1 VPLILSETRY
11 RNQPIL
17 DHGIEFE
24 ELVFTVYKRICSMD
38 SLWTMNWL
46 LPVTA
51 FIAGVLLGSVAVFL
65 IQRSNKLLLSE
76 RVRQR
81 EEELAKLDG
90 AYESL
95 KSRQESS
102 AEEISGLKTEVKT
115 LETKLESER
124 KHFSEKEQVFE
135 ELEKRFSDAFKA
147 LSGEALKENNRS
159 FLELAKEHLNS
170 QQVKSKGELDQRKQA
185 IEALLKP
192 INESLKQFG
201 EKVGEVEKARVGTY
215 EALKEQVLSLAEGQT
230 HLRTETG
237 NLARALNTPRVRG
250 SWGEIQLK
258 KVVEMAGMLEHC
270 DFEEQQS
277 KDRDDGSRAR
287 PDMIVSLPGGKQ
299 IIIDAKA
306 PLEGFLA
313 SIEANDKKDKDARMK
328 DHVRHIRMHIK
339 ELGSRSYW
347 EQFENTPEFVVLFL
361 PGESFFSAALEVEP
375 GLIDEGVQQKVILA
389 TPTTLIALLKVVA
402 YGWRQENL
410 ALQSREISKL
420 GKEIY
425 ERVSDVANN
434 WTAVG
439 KGLRSAVESYNKSVN
454 NMESRVLVSARK
466 LSELPIDLSKKDIAT
481 NPVIDVVPRDL
492 QAPELETEKL

>member
-1 VPLILSETRY
+1 
-11 RNQPIL
+11 
-17 DHGIEFE
+17 
-24 ELVFTVYKRICSMD
+24 MD
-38 SLWTMNWL
+38 WL
-46 LPVTA
+46 LPVVT
-51 FIAGVLLGSVAVFL
+51 FVSGVLLSGVVVFL
-65 IQRSNKLLLSE
+65 IQRSQKLLLAARIQQQE
-76 RVRQR
+76 
-81 EEELAKLDG
+81 ADIFKLDE
-90 AYESL
+90 ACEEARRRLEASI
-95 KSRQESS
+95 Q
-102 AEEISGLKTEVKT
+102 EISELRTQVTT
-115 LETKLESER
+115 LETKLESEQE
-124 KHFSEKEQVFE
+124 HFTEKEQVYK
-135 ELEKRFSDAFKA
+135 ELEKRFSDVFKA

-170 QQVKSKGELDQRKQA
+170 QQVKSKGELEKRKQA

-192 INESLKQFG
+192 INDSLKNFG
-201 EKVGEVEKARVGTY
+201 EKVGDIEKARVGTY

-230 HLRTETG
+230 RLRTETG

-258 KVVEMAGMLEHC
+258 KVVELAGMLEHC

-287 PDMIVSLPGGKQ
+287 PDMIVHLPGDKQ

-313 SIEANDKKDKDARMK
+313 ALEANEKKDKEARMK
-328 DHVRHIRMHIK
+328 DHARHIRMHIK
-339 ELGSRSYW
+339 ELGGKSYW

-389 TPTTLIALLKVVA
+389 TPTTLIALLKVVS

-410 ALQSREISKL
+410 AQQSREISKL

-425 ERVSDVANN
+425 DRVSDVAKN
-434 WTAVG
+434 WMSVG
-439 KGLRSAVESYNKSVN
+439 KGLRNAVESYNKAVN
-454 NMESRVLVSARK
+454 NLESRVLVSARK
-466 LSELPIDLSKKDIAT
+466 MKELPIDLSKKE
-481 NPVIDVVPRDL
+481 IDGSMLVDAVPREL
-492 QAPELETEKL
+492 QAAELKDEESE

>member
-1 VPLILSETRY
+1 
-11 RNQPIL
+11 
-17 DHGIEFE
+17 
-24 ELVFTVYKRICSMD
+24 MD
-38 SLWTMNWL
+38 WL
-46 LPVTA
+46 LPVVT
-51 FIAGVLLGSVAVFL
+51 FVSGVLLSGVVVFL
-65 IQRSNKLLLSE
+65 IQRSQKLLLAA
-76 RVRQR
+76 RVQQQ
-81 EEELAKLDG
+81 EADIHKLDE
-90 AYESL
+90 AYEEARRRLEASV
-95 KSRQESS
+95 Q
-102 AEEISGLKTEVKT
+102 EISGLRTQVTT
-115 LETKLESER
+115 LETKLESDQE
-124 KHFSEKEQVFE
+124 HFTEKEQVYK
-135 ELEKRFSDAFKA
+135 ELEKRFSDVFKA
-147 LSGEALKENNRS
+147 LSGEALKANNRS

-170 QQVKSKGELDQRKQA
+170 QQVKSKGELEKRKQA

-192 INESLKQFG
+192 INESLKNFG
-201 EKVGEVEKARVGTY
+201 EKVGDIEKARVGTY

-230 HLRTETG
+230 RLRTETG

-258 KVVEMAGMLEHC
+258 KVVELAGMLEHC

-287 PDMIVSLPGGKQ
+287 PDMIVHLPGDKQ

-313 SIEANDKKDKDARMK
+313 ALEADDKKDKEVRMK
-328 DHVRHIRMHIK
+328 DHARHIRMHIK
-339 ELGSRSYW
+339 ELGGKAYW

-410 ALQSREISKL
+410 AQQSREISKL

-425 ERVSDVANN
+425 DRVSDVAKN
-434 WTAVG
+434 WMSVG
-439 KGLRSAVESYNKSVN
+439 KGLRNAVESYNKAVN
-454 NMESRVLVSARK
+454 NLESRVLVSARK
-466 LSELPIDLSKKDIAT
+466 MKELPIDLSKKE
-481 NPVIDVVPRDL
+481 IDGSTLVEAVPREL
-492 QAPELETEKL
+492 QAAELKDEESE

>member
-1 VPLILSETRY
+1 
-11 RNQPIL
+11 
-17 DHGIEFE
+17 
-24 ELVFTVYKRICSMD
+24 MD
-38 SLWTMNWL
+38 SLRAMDWL

-51 FIAGVLLGSVAVFL
+51 FVAGVLLSGVVVFL
-65 IQRSNKLLLSE
+65 IQRSQKLLLAE
-76 RVRQR
+76 RVQQR
-81 EEELAKLDG
+81 EEELAKLN
-90 AYESL
+90 AVYEETARRLEESV
-95 KSRQESS
+95 QEL
-102 AEEISGLKTEVKT
+102 AESKTLVST
-115 LETKLESER
+115 LETKLESEQE
-124 KHFSEKEQVFE
+124 HFSEKEQLYE

-147 LSGEALKENNRS
+147 LSGEALKANNRS
-159 FLELAKEHLNS
+159 FLELAKEHLNA
-170 QQVKSKGELDQRKQA
+170 QQLKSKGDLEKRKQA

-192 INESLKQFG
+192 INESLKTFG
-201 EKVGEVEKARVGTY
+201 EKVGEIEKARVGTY

-230 HLRTETG
+230 RLRNETG

-258 KVVEMAGMLEHC
+258 KVVELAGMLEHC
-270 DFEEQQS
+270 DFEQQQS

-287 PDMIVSLPGGKQ
+287 PDMVVHLPGGKQ

-313 SIEANDKKDKDARMK
+313 ALEAEDKKEKEVRMK
-328 DHVRHIRMHIK
+328 DHARHIRMHIK
-339 ELGSRSYW
+339 ELGGRSYW

-410 ALQSREISKL
+410 AQQSREISKL

-425 ERVSDVANN
+425 DRVSDVAKN

-439 KGLRSAVESYNKSVN
+439 KGLRTAVESYNKAVN
-454 NMESRVLVSARK
+454 NLESRVLVSARK
-466 LSELPIDLSKKDIAT
+466 MKELPIDLSKKEITD
-481 NPVIDVVPRDL
+481 NPMVEVVPRNL
-492 QAPELETEKL
+492 QAPELDNDKSD

>member
-1 VPLILSETRY
+1 
-11 RNQPIL
+11 
-17 DHGIEFE
+17 
-24 ELVFTVYKRICSMD
+24 MD
-38 SLWTMNWL
+38 WL
-46 LPVTA
+46 LPVVT
-51 FIAGVLLGSVAVFL
+51 FVSGVLLSGVVVFL
-65 IQRSNKLLLSE
+65 IQRSQKLLLAA
-76 RVRQR
+76 RVQQQ
-81 EEELAKLDG
+81 EADIFKLDE
-90 AYESL
+90 ACEEARRRLEASI
-95 KSRQESS
+95 Q
-102 AEEISGLKTEVKT
+102 EISELRTQVTT
-115 LETKLESER
+115 LETKLESEQE
-124 KHFSEKEQVFE
+124 HFTEKEQVYK
-135 ELEKRFSDAFKA
+135 ELEKRFSDVFKA

-170 QQVKSKGELDQRKQA
+170 QQVKSKGELEKRKQA

-192 INESLKQFG
+192 INDSLKNFG
-201 EKVGEVEKARVGTY
+201 EKVGDIEKARVGTY

-230 HLRTETG
+230 RLRTETG

-258 KVVEMAGMLEHC
+258 KVVELAGMLEHC

-287 PDMIVSLPGGKQ
+287 PDMIVHLPGDKQ

-313 SIEANDKKDKDARMK
+313 ALEANEKKDKEARMT
-328 DHVRHIRMHIK
+328 DHTRHIRMHIK
-339 ELGSRSYW
+339 ELGGKSYW

-389 TPTTLIALLKVVA
+389 TPTTLIALLKVVS

-410 ALQSREISKL
+410 AQQSREISKL

-425 ERVSDVANN
+425 DRVSDVAKN
-434 WTAVG
+434 WMSVG
-439 KGLRSAVESYNKSVN
+439 KGLRNAVESYNKAVSN
-454 NMESRVLVSARK
+454 LESRVLVSARK
-466 LSELPIDLSKKDIAT
+466 MKELPIDLSKKE
-481 NPVIDVVPRDL
+481 IDGSMLVDAVPREL
-492 QAPELETEKL
+492 QAAELKDEESE

>member
-1 VPLILSETRY
+1 
-11 RNQPIL
+11 
-17 DHGIEFE
+17 
-24 ELVFTVYKRICSMD
+24 MD
-38 SLWTMNWL
+38 SLRTMDWL

-51 FIAGVLLGSVAVFL
+51 FVAGVLLSGVVVFL
-65 IQRSNKLLLSE
+65 IQRSQKLLLAE
-76 RVRQR
+76 RVQQR
-81 EEELAKLDG
+81 EDELFKLDQ
-90 AYESL
+90 AFEDARSKLDASL
-95 KSRQESS
+95 NEV
-102 AEEISGLKTEVKT
+102 AGLRTEVST
-115 LETKLESER
+115 LETKLESEQQ
-124 KHFSEKEQVFE
+124 HFKEKKEVYE
-135 ELEKRFSDAFKA
+135 ELEQRFSDAFKA
-147 LSGEALKENNRS
+147 LSGEALKANNRS
-159 FLELAKEHLNS
+159 FLELAKEHLKT

-201 EKVGEVEKARVGTY
+201 DKVGEIEKARVGTY

-230 HLRTETG
+230 RLRTETG

-258 KVVEMAGMLEHC
+258 KVVELAGMLEHC

-287 PDMIVSLPGGKQ
+287 PDMIVHLPGDKQ

-313 SIEANDKKDKDARMK
+313 ALEADDKKEKESRMK
-328 DHVRHIRMHIK
+328 DHARHIRAHIK
-339 ELGSRSYW
+339 ELGGKSYW

-410 ALQSREISKL
+410 AQQSREISKL

-425 ERVSDVANN
+425 DRVSDVAK
-434 WTAVG
+434 TG
-439 KGLRSAVESYNKSVN
+439 
-454 NMESRVLVSARK
+454 
-466 LSELPIDLSKKDIAT
+466 
-481 NPVIDVVPRDL
+481 PR
-492 QAPELETEKL
+492 